1 MRGLNAPGF
10 LVLLLPGAG
19 SRRTCRGVTRK
30 GNWPNRELW
39 RGCGMARVGRRA
51 IPPLLDPEQV
61 LPREGSGKDGQE
73 DGLHG
78 VVLKRGEEL
87 DHQRGALL
95 RFL

>member
-1 MRGLNAPGF
+1 
-10 LVLLLPGAG
+10 
-19 SRRTCRGVTRK
+19 
-30 GNWPNRELW
+30 
-39 RGCGMARVGRRA
+39 MARVGRRA